1 MKRLYKRLALT
12 FTLSAVLFVLIFAV
26 SLYSRGREENG
37 RYLDQLL
44 TSVEVNLE
52 HGSDEYEEK
61 LAHMKEEC
69 ISRARAV
76 EFIAAN
82 EAQMI
87 DRAGLLILNELM
99 ETGEISLIDSSG
111 ELFLSTDEELEGSRQ
126 NPAELERLADEQE
139 GALICMEQ
147 PDFRTRPG
155 YFYALA
161 ASGSGRL
168 AAVRVDADLSQAEL
182 VSGKEMVGE
191 ILRQATTEYGTSI
204 FAVGKQRGQVF
215 GITENNRQEIVL
227 RGVQEGGEMLRYL
240 AAQPKGEPVLMYIN
254 GAWQSAVVRDLDE
267 MYLVAFSGM
276 ERVAGNVLVTFWI
289 GLVVIGII
297 SALTVLTVRRHL
309 KKYLFAHFEQVR
321 EGIYATIRGERSPE
335 EDDSEIPE
343 LKPLMEMIVQLE
355 RGYVEKAQGMNQME
369 DQLSAARTRAEYDR
383 LTGLH
388 NRNGFEER
396 AEAFLKEENAGGALI
411 LMDLDNFKQVND
423 CEGHP
428 AGDRVLRLFAECLR
442 AAFRREDVIGRLGG
456 DEFVVLICNP
466 VPARILE
473 EKFAALLSQV
483 HEKLQEC
490 YEKYRLSVSIGAVPV
505 DGSVRDYKKLYRCA
519 DTALYISKYM
529 GKDRYYINEKMIDCM
544 RRECIGCRTDCPRSR
559 LLREEAG
566 KVGDSGAGTDQR
578 GRQD

>member
-1 MKRLYKRLALT
+1 MRRLYKRLALT
-12 FTLSAVLFVLIFAV
+12 FALSAILFVLIFAV
-26 SLYSRGREENG
+26 SLYSRGKAENG

-44 TSVEVNLE
+44 TSVESNLE

-61 LAHMKEEC
+61 LAHMKEEY

-76 EFIAAN
+76 EYIAAN
-82 EAQMI
+82 DAQMI
-87 DRAGLLILNELM
+87 DRTGLLILKELM
-99 ETGEISLIDSSG
+99 KTGEISLIDSSG
-111 ELFLSTDEELEGSRQ
+111 NIFLSTDEELEGSRQ
-126 NPAELERLADEQE
+126 EAAVLKQLAGGQE
-139 GALICMEQ
+139 GALICMDE
-147 PDFRTRPG
+147 PDFRSSPG

-161 ASGSGRL
+161 DSGSGRF
-168 AAVRVDADLSQAEL
+168 AAVRVDADLARAGL
-182 VSGKEMVGE
+182 ISGKEMVGD
-191 ILRQATTEYGTSI
+191 IIRQATTEYGTSI
-204 FAVGKQRGQVF
+204 FAVGKVRGRVF
-215 GITENNRQEIVL
+215 GITENNRQEIVV
-227 RGVQEGGEMLRYL
+227 REAAEGEEMLRFL
-240 AAQPKGEPVLMYIN
+240 GRQPKGEPVILYIN
-254 GAWQSAVVRDLDE
+254 GAYQSAVIRDLGE
-267 MYLVAFSGM
+267 LYLVAFSGLD
-276 ERVAGNVLVTFWI
+276 RVAGNVLLTFWA
-289 GLVVIGII
+289 GFGVIGVI
-297 SALTVLTVRRHL
+297 SMLTVLTVRRHL

-396 AEAFLKEENAGGALI
+396 AEAFLKEENPGGALI
-411 LMDLDNFKQVND
+411 LMDLDNFKRVND

-428 AGDRVLRLFAECLR
+428 AGDRVLCLFAECLR

-473 EKFAALLSQV
+473 EKFAALLAQV
-483 HEKLQEC
+483 HEKLREC
-490 YEKYRLSVSIGAVPV
+490 YEKYRLSASIGAVPV
-505 DGSVRDYKKLYRCA
+505 DGSVRDYRKLYRCA

-559 LLREEAG
+559 LLREGSG
-566 KVGDSGAGTDQR
+566 KGGDSGAGADQR